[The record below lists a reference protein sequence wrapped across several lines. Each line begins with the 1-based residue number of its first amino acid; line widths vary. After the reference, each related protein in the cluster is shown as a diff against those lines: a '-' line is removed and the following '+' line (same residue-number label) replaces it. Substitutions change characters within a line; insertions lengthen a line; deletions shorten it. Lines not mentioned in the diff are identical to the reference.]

1 MQILEAM
8 KILDL
13 PLLGDFL
20 AYLKARWSDRSRVDQ
35 RRRRLRQLVSMVR
48 AVADAGAGSA
58 AAVRDGSLSAWLNL
72 LRAEALRGQEVLD
85 AAGCDASA
93 VAGSARR
100 FVSGLSAL
108 LSCSAEVDRL
118 TEAVDELER
127 LAGPGGD
134 LATFV
139 KVLRLED
146 ARPRAA
152 MMDIDGRPAA
162 AARRRQEVSG
172 AAAAESVASGGGL
185 PVVPGAKRKR
195 CPCGSAAGGADV
207 AERHKRRALPWM
219 RVHQWLPSGLG
230 GLFLG
235 RPPPPPLPAS
245 RPDRAR
251 EVALAM
257 ARVRRRIGRP
267 TRRRRQPSLGHK
279 LSRISLD

>member
-48 AVADAGAGSA
+48 SVADAGSA

-162 AARRRQEVSG
+162 AARRRQEVCG

-195 CPCGSAAGGADV
+195 CPCGAAAGGADV
-207 AERHKRRALPWM
+207 GERRALPWM
-219 RVHQWLPSGLG
+219 RAHQWLPSGLG

-235 RPPPPPLPAS
+235 RPPPPTPPAS